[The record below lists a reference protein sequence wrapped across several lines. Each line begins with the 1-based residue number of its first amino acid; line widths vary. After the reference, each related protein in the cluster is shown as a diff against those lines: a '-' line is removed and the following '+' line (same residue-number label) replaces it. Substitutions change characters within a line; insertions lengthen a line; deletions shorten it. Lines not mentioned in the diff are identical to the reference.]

1 MVKEIKQAILFTIVT
16 MVLLGGGYHVV
27 LWAIGRVAF
36 PAQAEGSL
44 IRRGDGTIVGSR
56 LIAQKFTRPEYFQPR
71 PSGVDY
77 NAASTGGT
85 NYGPS
90 NPDHLKAVRERLEAV
105 RKQEGATASQVPS
118 EMVTASGGGMDPHIP
133 PAAAELQAPRVASS
147 RGVPLDRVRDLIQAH
162 SEPPTLGFLGR
173 ARVNVLELNLA
184 LDETL
189 GVPKPAS
196 GR

>member
-1 MVKEIKQAILFTIVT
+1 MIRELKQAVLFTLVT

-27 LWAIGRVAF
+27 LWGIGRVAF

-44 IRRGDGTIVGSR
+44 IRRSDGTVVGSR

-90 NPDHLKAVRERLEAV
+90 NPDHLKAVQERLDVIVKQEAV
-105 RKQEGATASQVPS
+105 ARGAGAVGDGDGQRRRAGSPYSAERRRPAGAARRGQ
-118 EMVTASGGGMDPHIP
+118 
-133 PAAAELQAPRVASS
+133 PAAS
-147 RGVPLDRVRDLIQAH
+147 
-162 SEPPTLGFLGR
+162 T
-173 ARVNVLELNLA
+173 
-184 LDETL
+184 
-189 GVPKPAS
+189 
-196 GR
+196 